1 MFDNPTYLATRPNT
15 SDDTWNMDNKNN
27 IEAREF
33 NVVFQKPLRNPKL
46 GMYLYH
52 TKKKLYARLGECA
65 FKCIYSKRL

>member
-52 TKKKLYARLGECA
+52 TKKKRTFGRMRL
-65 FKCIYSKRL
+65 